1 MSSFHLSAMSLSRN
15 ARPARGLTVLCAATF
30 FLSCQFIAA
39 QQVQPTTHAPAGA
52 TTKKSP
58 RHRARQASAPVPLE
72 EPAAPQP
79 ELPKWPVNDSPNK
92 AAVTWDS
99 SGLKIQAN
107 NASLHQI
114 LNEVSA
120 DTGAK
125 VEGIGADER
134 VFGEY
139 GPGTTRDVI
148 SQLLHGS
155 SYNVLMIGD
164 QRAPVGEQSAADESP
179 GPAGRAAGRGRS
191 RSGRRERAAGPAADH
206 QQRPSAHADGAAGT
220 AWATGSAAHP
230 AAGPAG
236 AAAAPA
242 AKSGSAATAATAT
255 ATAVSGRC
263 TRPSSRRA
271 ALTWRGIRAC

>member
-164 QRAPVGEQSAADESP
+164 QGSGTPRQIVLSARRSGNSPQQMNRQAQQEEQPEEDVPDQPDENEQPVQPPIINNGRPPMQMVPQGPP
-179 GPAGRAAGRGRS
+179 GPPGAPRTPQQVLQ
-191 RSGRRERAAGPAADH
+191 EL
-206 QQRPSAHADGAAGT
+206 QQRQQQIQDQQQQQQQPQ
-220 AWATGSAAHP
+220 P
-230 AAGPAG
+230 QQ
-236 AAAAPA
+236 
-242 AKSGSAATAATAT
+242 
-255 ATAVSGRC
+255 
-263 TRPSSRRA
+263 
-271 ALTWRGIRAC
+271 